1 MTLRIAIIT
10 YAWPPRNSIGAHRP
24 YSWARYWSAAG
35 AKVTVL
41 TGRKYAYDAPLD
53 LSLRELPGVEVI
65 EVDYAS
71 ASAASRF
78 ADQVYNSPLRAPAQW
93 LYKRM
98 RGKAVAPAN
107 PRDGWLA
114 GALPVAEALAGETDA
129 VVSTYDPRTVHQLA
143 AAMKRRNPGL
153 VWVADY
159 RDLWSLNHAPGWR
172 PDQQAAESAIERET
186 VGTHADLVSS
196 VSDEL
201 ARAQGELLGKP
212 WLTVTN
218 GFDVDVSAIRAA
230 VSQPLRTPARPMRVV
245 YTGKLYPG
253 LRDPRVLL
261 EELVAMETEGV
272 IARGAVMVDLY
283 GGQLDGLDAL
293 LGSGQFD
300 HIVTQ
305 HGHVPRDTALKA
317 QREAD
322 LLLLLESPLPE
333 ARGVLTGKIFEYM
346 ATGVPILSLG
356 SRRDSAIGDM
366 LAATRSGVCT
376 EDERGLVRRAI
387 LDRMAGGRLE
397 WFSPNLDVIAG
408 FSREAQARRLLAAI
422 KAASHSAETGQ

>member
-1 MTLRIAIIT
+1 MTLRVNIIT
-10 YAWPPRNSIGAHRP
+10 YAWPPRNAIGAHRP
-24 YSWARYWSAAG
+24 YSWARYWSQAG

-53 LSLRELPGVEVI
+53 LSLPELPGVEVI

-71 ASAASRF
+71 ASSVSRLASM
-78 ADQVYNSPLRAPAQW
+78 VYDSPLRAPAQW

-98 RGKAVAPAN
+98 RGKAVAPVN

-114 GALPVAEALAGETDA
+114 GALPVAEALAGEADA

-143 AAMKRRNPGL
+143 AVMKRRNPGL

-159 RDLWSLNHAPGWR
+159 RDLWSLNHAPRWR
-172 PDQQAAESAIERET
+172 PDQQAAEAALEHET
-186 VGTHADLVSS
+186 VGALADMVSS

-201 ARAQGELLGKP
+201 ARAQGDLLGKP

-218 GFDVDVSAIRAA
+218 GFDVDISAIRAA
-230 VSQPLRTPARPMRVV
+230 IGQPLRAPGAPLRVV

-261 EELVAMETEGV
+261 EELVAMEIEGI
-272 IARGAVMVDLY
+272 IARGAVVVDMY

-293 LGSGQFD
+293 LGSGRYG
-300 HIVTQ
+300 HIVRQ
-305 HGHVPRDTALKA
+305 HGHVPRDVALEA
-317 QREAD
+317 QRQAD

-366 LAATRSGVCT
+366 LASTRTGLCT
-376 EDERGLVRRAI
+376 QDERSLVRRAI
-387 LDRMAGGRLE
+387 LDRMAGGRPD
-397 WFSPNLDVIAG
+397 WFSPDLDVIAG
-408 FSREAQARRLLAAI
+408 FSREAQAAKLLVAIDAAVG
-422 KAASHSAETGQ
+422 SARVA